1 MPVTWVL
8 VEEGRDREIPSDG
21 SLVSQPSCKGNGEF
35 LIRSKSNQEGDSN
48 VRPWSTHVPNMHAY
62 MLTSSHPD
70 KSSTLNHPADK
81 EKCIRGGILEGSE
94 HPFCPDQILRTT
106 LMSMGVPIS
115 KILL

>member
-81 EKCIRGGILEGSE
+81 EKYILAKVGTGG
-94 HPFCPDQILRTT
+94 F
-106 LMSMGVPIS
+106 
-115 KILL
+115 